1 LAQIKSNNKNELKK
15 LRESLKES
23 KLIQDELDRRNFHLK
38 TLYDVSQ
45 DILGRVDSETIVK
58 NFLLMTMGNFG
69 IIQGLIMI
77 LDAPSGKIMHYIS
90 KGFHDSG
97 QDYMQNCALQ
107 LLKKED
113 LESLMKNGVIHKAP
127 CFLPSNVTH
136 ALSFAVNSKCLGLLA
151 LGSKLTGEPY
161 NKGDKELLST
171 LVNNLVVA
179 LKNAKSFEDIK
190 HLNQDLQEKNIQIKK
205 ALNELQAAMRK
216 VEILESIKA
225 SLCTFVPNT
234 VTRLIEKSPT
244 ASLPDSR
251 EQDVSVLFIDIQ
263 GYSALSERLDSAKL
277 HKIIEEYFSMF
288 MDAIYA
294 NNGDVNETAGD
305 GLMVLFLDEDE
316 RINALESVRTALTI
330 REKVPH
336 ISQKH
341 NTLCDPLVINMGIN
355 SGSAFLGVAK
365 FKSLTGC
372 RCTYTARGVVTNL
385 AARIGDVASEGA
397 IFLSRSTADR
407 VKDHFSLTPMG
418 KFCLKNVSEEVEIFS
433 VEREYDCASQ
443 R

>member
-1 LAQIKSNNKNELKK
+1 MAQIKLNNKNELKK

-23 KLIQDELDRRNFHLK
+23 KLIQDELDRSNFYLK

-45 DILGRVDSETIVK
+45 DIQCRVNSETILK

-69 IIQGLIMI
+69 IIQGFIMI
-77 LDAPSGKIMHYIS
+77 LDAPSGEIIHYIS
-90 KGFHDSG
+90 KGFHDSE
-97 QDYMQNCALQ
+97 QDYMRNSARE
-107 LLKKED
+107 LLMEINLK
-113 LESLMKNGVIHKAP
+113 SLMKNVVTHKIP
-127 CFLPSNVTH
+127 CFLPSGVVHTI
-136 ALSFAVNSKCLGLLA
+136 SFSVDSKYLGLLL
-151 LGSKLTGEPY
+151 LGSKLTDKPY
-161 NKGDKELLST
+161 NKSDEELLST
-171 LVNNLVVA
+171 LVNNLIVA

-190 HLNQDLQEKNIQIKK
+190 RLNQDLQEKNIQLKK

-216 VEILESIKA
+216 VEILESVKA

-234 VTRLIEKSPT
+234 VTRLIEKSPN
-244 ASLPDSR
+244 ASFPDSR

-263 GYSALSERLDSAKL
+263 GYSALSERLDSAEL
-277 HKIIEEYFSMF
+277 HKIIEDYFSMF

-305 GLMVLFLDEDE
+305 GLMVLFLNEDKK
-316 RINALESVRTALTI
+316 INALEAVRTALAI
-330 REKVPH
+330 REKVYH

-341 NTLCDPLVINMGIN
+341 DSFCDPLVINMGIN

-385 AARIGDVASEGA
+385 AARIGDIASEGA

-418 KFCLKNVSEEVEIFS
+418 RFCLKNVSEEMEIFS
-433 VEREYDCASQ
+433 V
-443 R
+443 